1 MFPMAAILLV
11 STKRMQQVQLNKGNN
26 AGALEIR
33 LRSVVQFSV
42 PFFFFNMKPTV
53 QNLCPNY
60 IIKQIKANLWNIKG
74 VLKYSSQRQF
84 RSYTHH
90 IQEHQKKQQNRKSTD
105 NSPRCA
111 LLFICSSSSK
121 ELYSFSVPSRIA
133 SLSFI
138 MIGDRFLK
146 LLKQSVNE
154 SPLVRKSCI
163 TSVSSNYNFLML
175 FPIIIQR
182 CTIAKKLTSNHN

>member
-1 MFPMAAILLV
+1 MFPMAVILLV

-33 LRSVVQFSV
+33 SRSAVQFSF
-42 PFFFFNMKPTV
+42 PFSFNMKPNV
-53 QNLCPNY
+53 QNLRPNY
-60 IIKQIKANLWNIKG
+60 IIKQIKATLWNIEG
-74 VLKYSSQRQF
+74 ILKYSFQRQF

-90 IQEHQKKQQNRKSTD
+90 IQEHQKKQQKRKSTD

-121 ELYSFSVPSRIA
+121 DLYSFSLPSRIM

-138 MIGDRFLK
+138 LIGDRFLK
-146 LLKQSVNE
+146 LLKQSVND
-154 SPLVRKSCI
+154 RI
-163 TSVSSNYNFLML
+163 SSSSKML
-175 FPIIIQR
+175 YHLCEQQ
-182 CTIAKKLTSNHN
+182 L